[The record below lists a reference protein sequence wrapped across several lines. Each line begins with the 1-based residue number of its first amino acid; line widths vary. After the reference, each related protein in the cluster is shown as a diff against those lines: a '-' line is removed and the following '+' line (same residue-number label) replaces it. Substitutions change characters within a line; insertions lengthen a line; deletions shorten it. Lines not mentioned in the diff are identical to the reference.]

1 MTNQSINRSKGRLA
15 SLVLTLAALALAG
28 GANVARA
35 QSDASQPPVP
45 NSEIDHATSQWLAL
59 QRSNA
64 MAAPAQPML
73 GAEAS
78 LAYKRYL
85 ESFNS
90 KIPDYYGSAIGQSSS
105 GSSQGGTLPQ
115 N

>member
-1 MTNQSINRSKGRLA
+1 
-15 SLVLTLAALALAG
+15 
-28 GANVARA
+28 
-35 QSDASQPPVP
+35 
-45 NSEIDHATSQWLAL
+45 
-59 QRSNA
+59 

-90 KIPDYYGSAIGQSSS
+90 KIPDFYGSAMGQAGS
-105 GSSQGGTLPQ
+105 GISQGGALQQ

>member
-1 MTNQSINRSKGRLA
+1 
-15 SLVLTLAALALAG
+15 
-28 GANVARA
+28 
-35 QSDASQPPVP
+35 
-45 NSEIDHATSQWLAL
+45 
-59 QRSNA
+59 
-64 MAAPAQPML
+64 ML

-90 KIPDYYGSAIGQSSS
+90 KIPDFYGSSVSQAGGS
-105 GSSQGGTLPQ
+105 GSQGGTPPQ